1 MNFEIITAPLIGA
14 AIGTI
19 TNGIAIKMLFRPW
32 NPVYIGKF
40 KLPFTPGLIP
50 KEKPRIAASIAK
62 VIGNNLLDDNTIK
75 KTLLSDSTKE
85 KLTGSVEKKISSLSE
100 RTETLAEFLDSKGI
114 MEKID
119 EKEKSLNNTA
129 ANYVTKKLIDMNAAS
144 SLIDLASK
152 ELEQSS
158 NPLIAGFASKAIS
171 SAKDSLIVKING
183 LITDKAPSLISGLI
197 DKEYEK
203 LKDKTLKE
211 CVLYLTEKF
220 PDYQQRL
227 WSLYCTLIEKYL
239 GTVLRGFNI
248 SGIVEQKINEFELPE
263 LEKLIMDIARKE
275 LNSLVLL
282 GGLLGFI
289 MGFLNVLIG

>member
-62 VIGNNLLDDNTIK
+62 VIGNNLLDDDTIK

-85 KLTGSVEKKISSLSE
+85 KLTGSVEKKISFLSE

-114 MEKID
+114 MKKID

-203 LKDKTLKE
+203 LKDKTLNE